1 MGKVSA
7 KRSTIHI
14 LLNIRHLRT
23 FCDKDVIQD
32 VSVTN
37 NDIFYLFL
45 SVWDFAQLV
54 GRKLV
59 KWLQVKVLST

>member
-7 KRSTIHI
+7 KRSTIHV
-14 LLNIRHLRT
+14 LLNTRHLRK

-37 NDIFYLFL
+37 NDIFCLFL
-45 SVWDFAQLV
+45 FVCDLFGIL
-54 GRKLV
+54 
-59 KWLQVKVLST
+59 LSW

>member
-14 LLNIRHLRT
+14 LLNTRHLRK

-37 NDIFYLFL
+37 NDIFCLFL
-45 SVWDFAQLV
+45 FVCGLFGIL
-54 GRKLV
+54 
-59 KWLQVKVLST
+59 LSW